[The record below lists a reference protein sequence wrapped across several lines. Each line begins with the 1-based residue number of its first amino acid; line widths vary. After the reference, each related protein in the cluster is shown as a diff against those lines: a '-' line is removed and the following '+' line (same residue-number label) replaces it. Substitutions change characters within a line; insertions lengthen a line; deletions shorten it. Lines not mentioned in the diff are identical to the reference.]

1 MMTTPSLRL
10 PLALSSAAF
19 LLLLL
24 AGPLACSFSYS
35 SQSFSDSSKSSSE
48 SSSSSSRSSS
58 PNTGAAYR
66 TDVSDFT
73 EAFVISGGSD
83 GAFLNGI
90 GGLAEKRGITDW
102 ESDENTWIGI
112 GRGLGRTR
120 ITDIQLGVYK
130 ENWGGGDLQKM
141 QQIQKGFD
149 AAR

>member
-10 PLALSSAAF
+10 ATGLWSAAGV
-19 LLLLL
+19 LLLL
-24 AGPLACSFSYS
+24 AGSLACSFSYS

-58 PNTGAAYR
+58 PNSGAAYR
-66 TDVSDFT
+66 NDVADYT
-73 EAFVISGGSD
+73 EAYVVSGGSD

-102 ESDENTWIGI
+102 ESDENTWTGI
-112 GRGLGRTR
+112 GRGLGRTA
-120 ITDIQLGVYK
+120 ITAVQLGVYK
-130 ENWGGGDLQKM
+130 ENWGGGDPQKM
-141 QQIQKGFD
+141 QQIQQGFD

>member
-1 MMTTPSLRL
+1 MMTTPSRRF
-10 PLALSSAAF
+10 PVALSSAAVA
-19 LLLLL
+19 LLLL

-35 SQSFSDSSKSSSE
+35 SQSFSDSSKSSSD

-66 TDVSDFT
+66 NDVSDYT
-73 EAFVISGGSD
+73 EAYVVSGGSD

-112 GRGLGRTR
+112 GRGLGKTP
-120 ITDIQLGVYK
+120 ITNVQLGVYK
-130 ENWGGGDLQKM
+130 ENWGGGDPQTM
-141 QQIQKGFD
+141 QQIQTGFD

>member
-1 MMTTPSLRL
+1 MMTTPSLRF
-10 PLALSSAAF
+10 ATGLSSAAVA
-19 LLLLL
+19 LLVL

-35 SQSFSDSSKSSSE
+35 SKSISDSSKSSSE

-58 PNTGAAYR
+58 PNSEAAYR
-66 TDVSDFT
+66 NEVSDYT
-73 EAFVISGGSD
+73 EAYVVSGGSG

-90 GGLAEKRGITDW
+90 GGLAEERGITDW

-112 GRGLGRTR
+112 GRGLGRTQ
-120 ITDIQLGVYK
+120 ITAVQLGVYK
-130 ENWGGGDLQKM
+130 ENWGGRDPQKL

>member
-1 MMTTPSLRL
+1 MTTPFHRL
-10 PLALSSAAF
+10 TARLSSATVV
-19 LLLLL
+19 LLLL

-35 SQSFSDSSKSSSE
+35 SQSSSDSSKSSSE

-58 PNTGAAYR
+58 PNSATAYR
-66 TDVSDFT
+66 NDVSDYT
-73 EAFVISGGSD
+73 EAYVVSGGSD

-112 GRGLGRTR
+112 GRGLGRTQ
-120 ITDIQLGVYK
+120 ITTVQLGVYK
-130 ENWGGGDLQKM
+130 ENWGGGDPQRM